1 MKNHF
6 TGSVFRFLACPPAA
20 AAEIIGISEY
30 CSVRG
35 TISFRRTDFGILVS
49 ADFAGLPD
57 LPFGFCEHPVF
68 WMQFETERRTAI
80 SIHGTGKNVSSWK
93 EETFTEYFP
102 PLFSHQ
108 GRAWFCFLT
117 DRFQIK
123 DILNRTIAV
132 YRKKADAGGFDIPD
146 ISGLLVARG
155 AVESFRR

>member
-6 TGSVFRFLACPPAA
+6 TGSVLRLLACPPAA

-68 WMQFETERRTAI
+68 WMQFEMEKRTGI
-80 SIHGTGKNVSSWK
+80 SIHGSGKNGSSRRS
-93 EETFTEYFP
+93 EVFTEYFP

-132 YRKKADAGGFDIPD
+132 YRKGAAGSAD

-155 AVESFRR
+155 PVEPFRR